1 MATIVGTGISSKLD
15 SFAAGKEA
23 ALTAYYQIGKNDPGI
38 IIAFISTI
46 FDQDSA
52 IKGIHSIIKD
62 TPLIGCSSVGA
73 ISSHGSHRDSVSVFI
88 ISSNSIKFSCGVG
101 EGVSKN
107 PRSSGNTAAKQTST
121 AKYNSKQAYIMFSD
135 SMSGNSADILRG
147 AQEELGTGFTIIGGG
162 ASNRS
167 LTPTTYQ
174 YKDNKIY
181 TDSVVGALIAGDI
194 KLGVGNSNGWRPIGK
209 PHKVTK
215 VKYNTIKEIDKKIA
229 VEIYEEYF
237 EKSFEELKTEGVYK
251 LGLNYP
257 IGMQWLNKDTKE
269 YITRAPIKIDDGGG
283 IVLNADIRE
292 GKEISLMIGDKEW
305 VLESAK
311 IAASK
316 AMDSIKNPRIKF
328 AIMLSDI
335 SRLFLLRKDA
345 KKEIDTVRD
354 VIGKNVPILG
364 CYTFG
369 EYMPFNANES
379 SSQFYFNNQSV
390 SIALFS
396 E

>member
-1 MATIVGTGISSKLD
+1 MSIITGTGISAKLD

-23 ALTAYYQIGKNDPGI
+23 ALTAYHQIGKNDPGI

-46 FDQDSA
+46 FDQEET

-62 TPLIGCSSVGA
+62 TPLIGCSSVGT
-73 ISSHGSHRDSVSVFI
+73 ISSHGPHRDSVAVFI

-101 EGVSKN
+101 EGISKN
-107 PRSSGNTAAKQTST
+107 PRSAGNKAAKQASST
-121 AKYNSKQAYIMFSD
+121 RYNPKQAYIMFSD

-167 LTPTTYQ
+167 LAQTTYQ
-174 YKDNKIY
+174 YKGNEIY
-181 TDSVVGALIAGDI
+181 TDSVVGALITGDI
-194 KLGVGNSNGWRPIGK
+194 KLAIGKSNGWRPIGK

-237 EKSFEELKTEGVYK
+237 EKSFEELNKEGIYK
-251 LGLNYP
+251 LGLSYP
-257 IGMQWLNKDTKE
+257 IGMRWVNKGVKE
-269 YITRAPIKIDDGGG
+269 YITRAPLKIDKNGG
-283 IVLNADIRE
+283 IVLSADIKE
-292 GKEISLMIGDKEW
+292 GEEISLMMGDKEW

-311 IAASK
+311 TAALK
-316 AMDSIKNPRIKF
+316 AMDDIKNSEIKF
-328 AIMLSDI
+328 AVMLSDI
-335 SRLFLLRKDA
+335 SRLYLLRKDA
-345 KKEIDTVRD
+345 KKEIDAVKEI
-354 VIGKNVPILG
+354 IGKNVPILG

-369 EYMPFNANES
+369 EYMPFSVNETL
-379 SSQFYFNNQSV
+379 SQFHFNNQSI
-390 SIALFS
+390 SIALFA